1 MHLSGGRCNVKGSV
15 HLVLGFLIHTLRV
28 IIVSYSAIRG
38 LRGTNIMW
46 DIFHTCHSC
55 SIKRRIVC
63 LRFLS
68 NIFQFVLVYLISN
81 RVVNKIQI
89 MLI

>member
-15 HLVLGFLIHTLRV
+15 HLVLGFLIHKLRV

-55 SIKRRIVC
+55 SIKRIVC
-63 LRFLS
+63 LRFLC